1 MQKTTFDDFE
11 IIRTLGQGAFSTV
24 FLVKRKK
31 DNKQY
36 ALKSIK
42 MENLSKIEQQN
53 SVNEVRILSSI
64 VHPNIIS
71 YKESFWNWNN
81 KTLNIIMEY
90 CDDGDLESKI
100 KKMERNKIKFNENLI
115 WNYTFQILFGIKALH
130 DKGVIHRDL
139 KSANIFLSKLNNKC
153 KIGDLNTGKV
163 IKKNKIKNNSSFQI
177 GTPTYFPPE
186 IWKQGEI
193 SYKSDIWAFGCIV
206 YEMCSL
212 KMPFKGK
219 NMEELKKNICKGKF
233 EKISSRYSKE
243 LWEFIQTLLKIDL
256 EKRPDC
262 DMILKSKIVKDKLN
276 QLSGFNFMNEINDD
290 ESSINDTIEYK
301 NLWDLENKIPNKK
314 KYTKTKISSNVEET
328 IKNDSSFSEISSL
341 DLEQIN
347 NKEQK
352 SIVQKNDYFKTFINS
367 KVISNQNNIIKNLR
381 KELILAHDNFKI
393 KSHKSFDLQ
402 NHFNKKLKKEKFEIK
417 KYKSFSYNINLGI
430 KKKINENKEDEFFPK
445 RYESDLKEIN
455 IDKKI
460 ILKGNIKNRKTS
472 DIGIEQ
478 KKYNLFK
485 STKLNG
491 LKKRANDRIK
501 KENRKKNIILEE
513 KIINSNFKKDGNSK
527 EKIKYNYTN
536 YKDSKADKFFK
547 LSYKFNL
554 RNNNS
559 LFPKLNLSFKTDKNI
574 SFNNNIQPNKI
585 KKIETTYNNKHK
597 SQNKNITKIDLIF
610 EKKEKLFKKENIIRL
625 NVKKNKTY
633 INKNKNIIED
643 SSFTNKLNKKN
654 INRSIKIIEIDLNQN
669 KNKIKL
675 KKSLDSTNPFN
686 KIQNNTFS
694 FENSIKPKPKNIKKK
709 NISIS
714 SKQVNNCITKKSNL

>member
-42 MENLSKIEQQN
+42 MENLSKIEQHN

-100 KKMERNKIKFNENLI
+100 KKMARNKIKFDENLI
-115 WNYTFQILFGIKALH
+115 WNYAFQILFGIKALH
-130 DKGVIHRDL
+130 DKGVIHRDI

-163 IKKNKIKNNSSFQI
+163 IKKNKNKNNSNYQI
-177 GTPTYFPPE
+177 GTPTYFSPE
-186 IWKQGEI
+186 IWKKGEI

-219 NMEELKKNICKGKF
+219 NMEELKKNICKGKI

-243 LWEFIQTLLKIDL
+243 LWEFIQTLLQNDV

-262 DMILKSKIVKDKLN
+262 EMILKNKIVKDKLN
-276 QLSGFNFMNEINDD
+276 QLSGFNFMNEKNDD
-290 ESSINDTIEYK
+290 ESSITDTIEYK
-301 NLWDLENKIPNKK
+301 NLWDLENKIPIKK
-314 KYTKTKISSNVEET
+314 KYTKTNMSYNVEET
-328 IKNDSSFSEISSL
+328 IRNDSSFSEISSL
-341 DLEQIN
+341 DLDLNI

-352 SIVQKNDYFKTFINS
+352 SIVQKKEYFKTYT
-367 KVISNQNNIIKNLR
+367 KCQVKSNQNNILKKLR
-381 KELILAHDNFKI
+381 EELILVNDNSKI
-393 KSHKSFDLQ
+393 KKHKSIDFQ
-402 NHFNKKLKKEKFEIK
+402 NYFNGKLKIEQFGIK
-417 KYKSFSYNINLGI
+417 KHKSFSYYFNFRT
-430 KKKINENKEDEFFPK
+430 KKKITKNKDDELFPK
-445 RYESDLKEIN
+445 RYKSDLIN
-455 IDKKI
+455 IDINKKI
-460 ILKGNIKNRKTS
+460 MPKGTIKNRKIS
-472 DIGIEQ
+472 AEIEQ

-485 STKLNG
+485 STKFNQP
-491 LKKRANDRIK
+491 KKQPNNKIK
-501 KENRKKNIILEE
+501 KETKKKNIILEE
-513 KIINSNFKKDGNSK
+513 KSINFTTKKNEISK
-527 EKIKYNYTN
+527 IQIKYNYTN
-536 YKDSKADKFFK
+536 YKNSKADNFSRVSCKI
-547 LSYKFNL
+547 NL
-554 RNNNS
+554 KKNNN
-559 LFPKLNLSFKTDKNI
+559 LFPKLNLSYKTDKNI
-574 SFNNNIQPNKI
+574 SFNKSIQQNKI
-585 KKIETTYNNKHK
+585 KKLETSYYKNK
-597 SQNKNITKIDLIF
+597 SQNKNKSKIDLIF

-625 NVKKNKTY
+625 NVKKTKTY
-633 INKNKNIIED
+633 INNGNNVNED
-643 SSFTNKLNKKN
+643 NSFTNKLKKKN
-654 INRSIKIIEIDLNQN
+654 IDKSIKIIEIDLNPNNN
-669 KNKIKL
+669 KNKL
-675 KKSLDSTNPFN
+675 KKSLDPVNPFN
-686 KIQNNTFS
+686 KILNKTFS
-694 FENSIKPKPKNIKKK
+694 NEISKKNKNIKKK

-714 SKQVNNCITKKSNL
+714 SKQVNNCIIKKSNF

>member
-115 WNYTFQILFGIKALH
+115 WNYAFQILFGIKALH

-163 IKKNKIKNNSSFQI
+163 IKNNKIKNNSSFQI

-243 LWEFIQTLLKIDL
+243 LWVFIQTLLKIDL

-352 SIVQKNDYFKTFINS
+352 SIIKT
-367 KVISNQNNIIKNLR
+367 L
-381 KELILAHDNFKI
+381 LI
-393 KSHKSFDLQ
+393 
-402 NHFNKKLKKEKFEIK
+402 
-417 KYKSFSYNINLGI
+417 
-430 KKKINENKEDEFFPK
+430 
-445 RYESDLKEIN
+445 
-455 IDKKI
+455 
-460 ILKGNIKNRKTS
+460 
-472 DIGIEQ
+472 
-478 KKYNLFK
+478 
-485 STKLNG
+485 
-491 LKKRANDRIK
+491 
-501 KENRKKNIILEE
+501 
-513 KIINSNFKKDGNSK
+513 
-527 EKIKYNYTN
+527 
-536 YKDSKADKFFK
+536 
-547 LSYKFNL
+547 
-554 RNNNS
+554 
-559 LFPKLNLSFKTDKNI
+559 
-574 SFNNNIQPNKI
+574 
-585 KKIETTYNNKHK
+585 
-597 SQNKNITKIDLIF
+597 
-610 EKKEKLFKKENIIRL
+610 
-625 NVKKNKTY
+625 
-633 INKNKNIIED
+633 
-643 SSFTNKLNKKN
+643 
-654 INRSIKIIEIDLNQN
+654 
-669 KNKIKL
+669 
-675 KKSLDSTNPFN
+675 
-686 KIQNNTFS
+686 
-694 FENSIKPKPKNIKKK
+694 
-709 NISIS
+709 
-714 SKQVNNCITKKSNL
+714 

>member
-115 WNYTFQILFGIKALH
+115 WNYAFQILFGIKALH
-130 DKGVIHRDL
+130 DKGVIHRDI

-163 IKKNKIKNNSSFQI
+163 IKKNKNKNNSNYQI
-177 GTPTYFPPE
+177 GTPTYFSPE
-186 IWKQGEI
+186 IWKKGEI

-219 NMEELKKNICKGKF
+219 NMEELKKNICKGKI

-243 LWEFIQTLLKIDL
+243 LWEFIQTLLQNDV

-262 DMILKSKIVKDKLN
+262 EMILRNKIVKDKLN
-276 QLSGFNFMNEINDD
+276 QLSGFNFMNEKNDD
-290 ESSINDTIEYK
+290 ESSITDTIEYK
-301 NLWDLENKIPNKK
+301 NLWDLENKIPIKK
-314 KYTKTKISSNVEET
+314 KYTKTNMSYNVEET
-328 IKNDSSFSEISSL
+328 IRNDSSFSEISSL
-341 DLEQIN
+341 DLDLNI

-352 SIVQKNDYFKTFINS
+352 SVVQKKEYFKTYT
-367 KVISNQNNIIKNLR
+367 KCHVKSNQNNILKKLR
-381 KELILAHDNFKI
+381 EELILVNDNSKI
-393 KSHKSFDLQ
+393 KKHKSIDFQ
-402 NHFNKKLKKEKFEIK
+402 NNFNGKLKIEKFGIK
-417 KYKSFSYNINLGI
+417 KYKSFSYYINFRT
-430 KKKINENKEDEFFPK
+430 KKKITKNKEDELFPK
-445 RYESDLKEIN
+445 RYKSDLIN
-455 IDKKI
+455 IDINKKI
-460 ILKGNIKNRKTS
+460 MPKGTIKNRKIS
-472 DIGIEQ
+472 AEIEQ

-485 STKLNG
+485 STKFNQP
-491 LKKRANDRIK
+491 KEQPNNKIK
-501 KENRKKNIILEE
+501 KETKKKNIILEE
-513 KIINSNFKKDGNSK
+513 KSINFTTKKNEISK
-527 EKIKYNYTN
+527 IQIKYNYTN
-536 YKDSKADKFFK
+536 YKNSKADNFSRVSCKI
-547 LSYKFNL
+547 NL
-554 RNNNS
+554 KQNNNN
-559 LFPKLNLSFKTDKNI
+559 LFPKLNLSYKTDKNI
-574 SFNNNIQPNKI
+574 SFNKSIQQNKI
-585 KKIETTYNNKHK
+585 KKLETSYYKNK
-597 SQNKNITKIDLIF
+597 SQNKNKSKIDLIF

-625 NVKKNKTY
+625 NVKKTKTY
-633 INKNKNIIED
+633 INNGNNVNED
-643 SSFTNKLNKKN
+643 NSFTNKLNKKN
-654 INRSIKIIEIDLNQN
+654 INKCIKIIEIDLNPNNN
-669 KNKIKL
+669 KNKL
-675 KKSLDSTNPFN
+675 KKSLDQVNPFN
-686 KIQNNTFS
+686 KILNKTFS
-694 FENSIKPKPKNIKKK
+694 NEISKKNKNIKKK

-714 SKQVNNCITKKSNL
+714 SKQVNNCIIKKSNI